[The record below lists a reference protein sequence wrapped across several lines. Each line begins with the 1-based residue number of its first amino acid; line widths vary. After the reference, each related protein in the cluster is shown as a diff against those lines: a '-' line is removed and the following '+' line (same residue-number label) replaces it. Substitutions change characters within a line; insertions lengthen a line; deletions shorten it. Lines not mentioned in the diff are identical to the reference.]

1 MPEHRIRHPRRSAM
15 RAFRR
20 PSIAMLVV
28 LNLWPTLAFGQA
40 TKAAG
45 VVSTLQGTA
54 TASRAG
60 APQPI
65 PLKFK
70 DDVFLQD
77 RIQTGD
83 QSVARILLGGKAL
96 VTVRERSALTITEI
110 PGRSTVELEAGKIG
124 LAVARERMRPGE
136 SEIGRAHV

>member
-1 MPEHRIRHPRRSAM
+1 M

-20 PSIAMLVV
+20 PSIAVLVL

-40 TKAAG
+40 ATPAG
-45 VVSTLQGTA
+45 VVSTLQGTV
-54 TASRAG
+54 TAARTNV
-60 APQPI
+60 PQPV

-70 DDVFLQD
+70 DSVFLQD

-96 VTVRERSALTITEI
+96 VTVRERSVLTITEV
-110 PGRSTVELEAGKIG
+110 PNRTTVGLESGKIG
-124 LAVARERMRPGE
+124 LAVAR
-136 SEIGRAHV
+136 